1 MIDKPKGVSRPI
13 QEMQQL
19 FVDNLWTDISYSKKV
34 FNQRVFKNE
43 DKHGNVI
50 PEVLIESTNDY
61 KDVRFD
67 DRLSVLGWFDVSDDT
82 NTYEVGQIT
91 QNVGVFFAVNLKEL
105 YPEFSH
111 RAVDESHL
119 AVQNEL
125 LKRPEFEITGIST
138 GKSAYGD
145 FNIDDL
151 KKYNRQPWHV
161 FRFECNV
168 SYTLNC

>member
-67 DRLSVLGWFDVSDDT
+67 DRLSVLGWFDVADDT

-91 QNVGVFFAVNLKEL
+91 QLDLTASEQQLSMARLAMNNAIYKVNL
-105 YPEFSH
+105 
-111 RAVDESHL
+111 AVTGI
-119 AVQNEL
+119 NEL
-125 LKRPEFEITGIST
+125 IAEPTLIEI
-138 GKSAYGD
+138 
-145 FNIDDL
+145 N
-151 KKYNRQPWHV
+151 
-161 FRFECNV
+161 
-168 SYTLNC
+168 